1 MKRGVFR
8 IMSRISSAVLV
19 SGVSA
24 PGAGVGGV
32 GAPCV
37 GGGRGE
43 VEGALRFRDSSKSSG
58 SSSIRDIVGTG
69 VEG

>member
-8 IMSRISSAVLV
+8 IISRISSAVLV

-24 PGAGVGGV
+24 LGAGVGGV

-37 GGGRGE
+37 LGGRGE

-58 SSSIRDIVGTG
+58 SSSIRDIVWDWS
-69 VEG
+69 

>member
-24 PGAGVGGV
+24 PGAGGAGR
-32 GAPCV
+32 GAP
-37 GGGRGE
+37 GGLGGRGE
-43 VEGALRFRDSSKSSG
+43 GEGALRFRDSSKSSG
-58 SSSIRDIVGTG
+58 SSSIRDIVWDWS
-69 VEG
+69 